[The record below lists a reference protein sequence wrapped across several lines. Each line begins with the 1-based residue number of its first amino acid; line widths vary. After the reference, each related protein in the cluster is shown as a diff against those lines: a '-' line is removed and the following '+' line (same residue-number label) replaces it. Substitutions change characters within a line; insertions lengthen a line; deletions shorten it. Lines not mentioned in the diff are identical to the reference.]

1 MGTLGSFQA
10 GDYTGFGADAGLREP
25 GDGPQQLRGVDAQ
38 GSLHAGNLTWWVMML
53 TIEKTTGV
61 PVKEESC
68 VVDLVIVILLAVG
81 EAKQTLETTL
91 RSCM

>member
-1 MGTLGSFQA
+1 
-10 GDYTGFGADAGLREP
+10 
-25 GDGPQQLRGVDAQ
+25 
-38 GSLHAGNLTWWVMML
+38 ML